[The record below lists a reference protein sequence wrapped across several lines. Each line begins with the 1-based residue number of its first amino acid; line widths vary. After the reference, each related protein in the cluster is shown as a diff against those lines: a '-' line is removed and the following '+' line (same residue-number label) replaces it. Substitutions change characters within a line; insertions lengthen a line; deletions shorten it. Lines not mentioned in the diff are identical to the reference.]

1 MDSPNAE
8 RNELIEKW
16 RREHRDKYIAPVMER
31 VIVGASGITPDRKGI
46 DETGVEQVGD
56 LIDEKRPIAS
66 DEEFGDMMG
75 DVWDNDPNVNLK
87 IATDSEFNEMM
98 TKVWEE
104 DESAAS
110 ASEQAAVDAVL
121 NNPELAKQAAKLLI
135 NSGLTRGQAHA

>member
-46 DETGVEQVGD
+46 DKTGEEQVSD
-56 LIDEKRPIAS
+56 LIDEKRPIAG
-66 DEEFGDMMG
+66 DEEFDEMMG
-75 DVWDNDPNVNLK
+75 EVWDNDPNASLK

-104 DESAAS
+104 DESAAN

-121 NNPELAKQAAKLLI
+121 NNPELAKQAAKMLI
-135 NSGLTRGQAHA
+135 NSGLTRD

>member
-46 DETGVEQVGD
+46 DKTGEDQVSD
-56 LIDEKRPIAS
+56 LIDEKRPIAG
-66 DEEFGDMMG
+66 DEEFDEMMNEVF
-75 DVWDNDPNVNLK
+75 DDDPNASLK
-87 IATDSEFNEMM
+87 IATDVEFNEMM
-98 TKVWEE
+98 NGVWE
-104 DESAAS
+104 DASAAN

-135 NSGLTRGQAHA
+135 NSGLTRD

>member
-46 DETGVEQVGD
+46 DKTGEEQVSD
-56 LIDEKRPIAS
+56 LIDEKRPIAG
-66 DEEFGDMMG
+66 DEEFDEMMNEVF
-75 DVWDNDPNVNLK
+75 DDDPNASLK

-98 TKVWEE
+98 NGVW
-104 DESAAS
+104 DDPSAAS

-121 NNPELAKQAAKLLI
+121 NNPELAKQAAKMLI
-135 NSGLTRGQAHA
+135 NSGLTRD